1 MSVPRTRHTLSI
13 HGPVCQSTPSLSGP
27 VQQKP
32 WNTLSYCP
40 SVPYP
45 VIKSIR
51 FSPVQFFLLPFAP
64 YLVASLTPLSQRYT
78 LFWAAYSVSKRQS
91 GHTPTLTRSIPL
103 VLTRHTNQFLLL
115 FAIRSSIHTSIHT
128 CSPTSRS
135 LSTTSDNSDR
145 EEPGKITCSHHKRGS
160 RRTRN
165 TRSDFNRSTD
175 RLLDSTKSNCF
186 VSGRADIVGQFD
198 GFTGSSLTSA
208 D

>member
-1 MSVPRTRHTLSI
+1 MCLAPAH
-13 HGPVCQSTPSLSGP
+13 TPSTAQSASPHQVWSGP

-145 EEPGKITCSHHKRGS
+145 EEPGKIICSHHKRGS

-165 TRSDFNRSTD
+165 TRSDSIVARIAYLTAPKVIALSRVGRTLSDNSM
-175 RLLDSTKSNCF
+175 
-186 VSGRADIVGQFD
+186 VSQAPR
-198 GFTGSSLTSA
+198 
-208 D
+208 